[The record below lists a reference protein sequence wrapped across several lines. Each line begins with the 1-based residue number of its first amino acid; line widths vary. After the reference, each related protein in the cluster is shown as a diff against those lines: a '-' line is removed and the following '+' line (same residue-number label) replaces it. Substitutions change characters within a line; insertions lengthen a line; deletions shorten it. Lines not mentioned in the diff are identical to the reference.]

1 MTVFTE
7 GRKPA
12 EGILS
17 EANGQRSRDNVVI
30 TAGSGVIAPMTVLG
44 RIISGAVAVVA
55 GASGAGKGALTLATP
70 AFGPDVKAGIYR
82 VIIVEPVANLGN
94 FTVEDPDGNTIGSGV
109 VGTPFVG
116 PIRFTV
122 ADGATDHAAGDIITV
137 TVTVAAGSG
146 KLVPSSMTATDGSQN
161 AVAIAIYGGDA
172 TSADLSVAALVRD
185 AEVRGSAL
193 TYHSTVDTAPE
204 RAAKAAQLAA
214 VGIIVR

>member
-30 TAGSGVIAPMTVLG
+30 SSGSGIIAPMTVLG
-44 RIISGAVAVVA
+44 RI
-55 GASGAGKGALTLATP
+55 TAT
-70 AFGPDVKAGIYR
+70 GEY
-82 VIIVEPVANLGN
+82 
-94 FTVEDPDGNTIGSGV
+94 
-109 VGTPFVG
+109 
-116 PIRFTV
+116 
-122 ADGATDHAAGDIITV
+122 
-137 TVTVAAGSG
+137 
-146 KLVPSSMTATDGSQN
+146 VPSSMTATDGSQT
-161 AVAIAIYGGDA
+161 AVAIAIHGCDA
-172 TSADLSVAALVRD
+172 TNADQRVAALARD

-204 RAAKAAQLAA
+204 RAAKAAQLAE

>member
-17 EANGQRSRDNVVI
+17 EANGQRSRENVVI
-30 TAGSGVIAPMTVLG
+30 AAGSGVIAPMTVLG
-44 RIISGAVAVVA
+44 KVN
-55 GASGAGKGALTLATP
+55 ASGKFIPSA
-70 AFGPDVKAGIYR
+70 
-82 VIIVEPVANLGN
+82 
-94 FTVEDPDGNTIGSGV
+94 IG
-109 VGTPFVG
+109 
-116 PIRFTV
+116 
-122 ADGATDHAAGDIITV
+122 
-137 TVTVAAGSG
+137 
-146 KLVPSSMTATDGSQN
+146 ATDGSEI
-161 AVAIAIYGGDA
+161 AVAIAIYGCDA
-172 TSADLSVAALVRD
+172 TAADQKVAALGRD